1 MAAVARWRQI
11 VLDKVISKMSPKSSR
26 WDNVLDQF
34 FDINQYVGSDG
45 KTVAIKSKFRP
56 PKSDVQKKGH
66 KAILDLLMP
75 LKPKGQN
82 SKIDNAI
89 LLAAS
94 HGHLDI
100 VKHCQIKGANIEA
113 KSTENG
119 ATPLINA
126 AQGGHTPT
134 VMYLINTKGANLN
147 AVTNDDNS
155 TALIMAATGGH
166 FDIVQCLVFKGCDV
180 FVKSKNGTALDIAQK
195 NDHQEIVN
203 FLHPIIDNVE
213 NPQKK
218 YFRAC
223 TKGDLQEVKSCL
235 KEMKKDSK
243 TKGSKSAEAERKAL
257 TKVALAK
264 DFESAPADGTEKDEG
279 KPTNKKDIVFYDR
292 NGKNGKILTS
302 AERKAQTKESGIDG
316 TTKDECKPANMKDVD
331 IQDPDGKTGMML
343 AGANGH
349 LNVVEYLAKKG
360 AKIDAMDNEG
370 FTALMLSAVN
380 RQRPVV
386 EYLLSQKADV
396 TLQCKYGTALDIMLD
411 LYN

>member
-100 VKHCQIKGANIEA
+100 VKHCLIKGANIEA

-180 FVKSKNGTALDIAQK
+180 FVKSKNGTALEIAQK
-195 NDHQEIVN
+195 NDHQEIVA

-264 DFESAPADGTEKDEG
+264 DFES
-279 KPTNKKDIVFYDR
+279 PTGLFTYLKWFF
-292 NGKNGKILTS
+292 LFTS
-302 AERKAQTKESGIDG
+302 
-316 TTKDECKPANMKDVD
+316 
-331 IQDPDGKTGMML
+331 
-343 AGANGH
+343 
-349 LNVVEYLAKKG
+349 
-360 AKIDAMDNEG
+360 
-370 FTALMLSAVN
+370 F
-380 RQRPVV
+380 
-386 EYLLSQKADV
+386 
-396 TLQCKYGTALDIMLD
+396 
-411 LYN
+411 